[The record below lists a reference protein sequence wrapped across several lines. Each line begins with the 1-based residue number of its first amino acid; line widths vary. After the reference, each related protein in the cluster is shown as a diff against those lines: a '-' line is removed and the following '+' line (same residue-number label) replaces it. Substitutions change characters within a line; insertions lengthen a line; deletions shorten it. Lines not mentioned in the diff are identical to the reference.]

1 MNEEPNREARKAP
14 QQAVRRTETE
24 RRTSKTSKQAK
35 RKKQVNFQMI
45 LMIIMVL
52 LVLCLLVVG
61 IKSCGSSH
69 KTPEGVVKTL
79 IEAYGKG
86 KQKKIRDCYGAK
98 KNTSEE
104 LQTEIDATIQYFQ
117 VHNPKKV
124 VVEDCGVLSENTNYT
139 YVYVRYNLVLEDE
152 QEYPC
157 ISTYMTHKIDGK
169 YYVIPPAE
177 VTTEMSKQ
185 AATDYAK
192 FMTENIYKSYT
203 TAYDTF
209 TKRNPGY
216 EDKIAG
222 KLK

>member
-1 MNEEPNREARKAP
+1 MG
-14 QQAVRRTETE
+14 
-24 RRTSKTSKQAK
+24 
-35 RKKQVNFQMI
+35 
-45 LMIIMVL
+45 IMVL
-52 LVLCLLVVG
+52 LIVCLLVFG
-61 IKSCGSSH
+61 IRSCGSSH

-79 IEAYGKG
+79 IESYGKS
-86 KQKKIRDCYGAK
+86 KQRKIKDCYGVK

-124 VVEDCGVLSENTNYT
+124 VVEDCGILSENKDYT
-139 YVYVRYNLVLEDE
+139 CVYVRYGMILEDE

-157 ISTYMTHKIDGK
+157 IGTYMTHQTDGK
-169 YYVIPPAE
+169 YYVIPPSE
-177 VTTEMSKQ
+177 VTAEMSKQ
-185 AATDYAK
+185 AAADYAK
-192 FMTENIYKSYT
+192 FMTENTYKAYS

-216 EDKIAG
+216 EEKIAE